1 MPRRANPDLFTESAF
16 LHLAKTTWARLT
28 TPRAITTYRA
38 TFRQLLALLR
48 LTCHLLVEVTVE
60 LARYMWELSLWAA
73 GIGRELLARAEQTLQ
88 ARRRAAARAE
98 GVRDSRRSANSRIGC
113 GHDPHGQ
120 VAART
125 QRAGAARCPTG
136 TPGPRQPQGCGRPTA
151 RPRPV
156 SHTRAQVVARVRQAL
171 PEDSLHVRPLGEL
184 AGAALGAAWSRALR
198 LAARIRRVAST
209 RVELNWAWRTWLRR
223 YRLACISLL
232 QCVLLLLAGP
242 VLVDILATFS
252 ASAASRITSVSP
264 PAAPR
269 IEFPRFSVPTV
280 TIRKPAIPEF
290 SLPALPVPRF
300 SKPRL
305 IVPELSLQLPGFIVE
320 PVRKL
325 DAMLA
330 GPLIDA
336 GSRVVVA
343 DVAIPAAGEERLG
356 LVLALL
362 IEAELAQA
370 RRFAVVPRERTLAAR
385 GASGFALTTTQAL
398 ELAPATRAAAVIAGE
413 LVVKDGVHRLALSV
427 LDPTGE
433 ERYRVEAEV
442 VETGMLE
449 ALGESLRQLRG
460 RLAAASEAKHATS
473 VLSPSFQ
480 ALLAYARARAHLHNG
495 RYRRAITAAREAVRH
510 DSAFAS
516 AHRLLADAYALA
528 GQRSRAKA
536 SLETTWRHRGRL
548 SERERLRVAADRQAL
563 AGQYS
568 QAILAYDRLFS
579 RYRDDVGALK
589 SQAILQTM
597 IGVRGGGLGNLQV
610 AYSIDPVDWPPLDR
624 VARFLGY
631 RGRLPDVSAL
641 VAASD

>member
-1 MPRRANPDLFTESAF
+1 MPRRADPDLFTESAF

-38 TFRQLLALLR
+38 TFRQLFALLR

-60 LARYMWELSLWAA
+60 LARYVWELSLWAA
-73 GIGRELLARAEQTLQ
+73 GIGREFLARAEEVRNS
-88 ARRRAAARAE
+88 RRIA
-98 GVRDSRRSANSRIGC
+98 DSRTRWR
-113 GHDPHGQ
+113 HDPHRQ

-125 QRAGAARCPTG
+125 QRAGGARRPTG
-136 TPGPRQPQGCGRPTA
+136 IPGPRQPQGSGRPTA

-171 PEDSLHVRPLGEL
+171 PEHSLHVRPLGEL

-198 LAARIRRVAST
+198 LGARIRRVASMC
-209 RVELNWAWRTWLRR
+209 VELDWAWGTWLRR
-223 YRLACISLL
+223 YRFACLSLF
-232 QCVLLLLAGP
+232 QSVVLLLAGP
-242 VLVDILATFS
+242 VLVDILAALSTG
-252 ASAASRITSVSP
+252 AASRVTSLSP

-269 IEFPRFSVPTV
+269 VELPRFAVPTV
-280 TIRKPAIPEF
+280 TIRKPALPEF
-290 SLPALPVPRF
+290 SLPDLPVPRF

-336 GSRVVVA
+336 GSRIVVA
-343 DVAIPAAGEERLG
+343 DVAISSAGEDGLG
-356 LVLALL
+356 VVLALL

-370 RRFAVVPRERTLAAR
+370 ERFAVVPRERTLAAR
-385 GASGFALTTTQAL
+385 GASGFGLTITQAL
-398 ELAPATRAAAVIAGE
+398 ELAPATGAAAVLAGE
-413 LVVKDGVHRLALSV
+413 LVVKDGIQRLALTV
-427 LDPTGE
+427 VDPMGE
-433 ERYRVEAEV
+433 EQYRVEVEL
-442 VETGMLE
+442 VETEMLE
-449 ALGESLRQLRG
+449 ALGGSLRQLRG
-460 RLAAASEAKHATS
+460 RLGAASEPKHATS
-473 VLSPSFQ
+473 VLSPSLQ
-480 ALLAYARARAHLHNG
+480 ALRAYARARAHLHRG
-495 RYRRAITAAREAVRH
+495 RYRRAIVAAIEAVRH

-516 AHRLLADAYALA
+516 AHRVLAEAYALA
-528 GQRSRAKA
+528 GERSRARA
-536 SLETTWRHRGRL
+536 SLETAWRYRGRL

-563 AGQYS
+563 AGRYS

-597 IGVRGGGLGNLQV
+597 IGARGGGLGNLQV
-610 AYSIDPVDWPPLDR
+610 AYS
-624 VARFLGY
+624 
-631 RGRLPDVSAL
+631 
-641 VAASD
+641 